1 MAGITTA
8 YAETQL
14 ASYLAAETKVLKGQ
28 AYSQGGMSFTR
39 ADLGTIREGI
49 NYWNDKC
56 LELSAGASRP
66 GIPLKGATPS
76 YGR

>member
-1 MAGITTA
+1 MAITLED
-8 YAETQL
+8 AETQL
-14 ASYLAAETKVLKGQ
+14 AAYQAAETKVLKGQ
-28 AYSQGGMSFTR
+28 AYTQGGMSFTR
-39 ADLGTIREGI
+39 ADLKTIREGI
-49 NYWNDKC
+49 DYWNNKC